1 MQGSGEKNISNVL
14 DAAQLIRIES
24 VHRGFLYQH
33 LYAVGCLLSAQA
45 ASVEVVMVELD
56 EDIELITEQGRIYVQ
71 VKTRSKPIIPSDI
84 SGALE
89 RFEDLRKEHTLE
101 KRIGEASFVFV
112 ANQPPSVRLQQT
124 IDDKKLPSDVLFVC
138 PQSTSERH
146 PELPPAWESLTEAV
160 AWCIG
165 QAEKLHFS
173 LLSPDSLIWKLAGL
187 AQLAATGSPP
197 NKQHAFYAKDLPALF
212 EQLVV
217 QLQDFPAPPAFYRP
231 QKLEP
236 SLTSDERVRI
246 ICGLSGAGKTAWAA
260 QAALHC
266 SQPCAYYDT
275 GDLPGPALASTLV
288 RELAAKFATT
298 DRDGLRKILLP
309 GASGYEALRT
319 FDTYLDQQG
328 TALLLV
334 LDNAHRVPL
343 ENLRDVLNATKC
355 IHFVLVCQPH
365 DNVRELE
372 AVTGLQRESLLG
384 WDIDTVAAAVGDLGG
399 FATVQGYDQLRIYTG
414 GLPLYIQSAAK
425 IAVTEHE
432 GNVDALCAELQQQE
446 NSVETAQ
453 EVILSRV
460 YQGFDG
466 LVQDSL
472 ALFSLAD
479 VGLSRDEVA
488 ELLVISLNV
497 STVRAAAIFKKIRAT
512 GTVEVFGNQ
521 ALKVHDAVRALGL
534 QHLQL
539 MDPVVVNNALMAL
552 KELLVVSLQKTHDI
566 SRFSLLT
573 QVYIKLK
580 DVMTLIA
587 LSGEELFYEMG
598 IVVDILASLERAS
611 ISDTLEPIHKF
622 WALDGL
628 VFSELREG
636 AFEKITQRLE
646 AMEVLLIEHKFG
658 YPEEIAYAMKRIL
671 CAAEQRDAHE
681 IQRLVEQT
689 LSKLPDA
696 EHARIFDY
704 NHAIALWKIDKY
716 KEAEALCKKVI
727 EEYYGLLGISPRE
740 VMGKNSDV
748 LWTIINRPE
757 NVQEHLKHLADALEL
772 FAINREV
779 QGKPTPF
786 LRIHSMKF
794 YNMAGAAE
802 SMVRVG
808 QDLADEFVT
817 MKDFKGAQD
826 VMEQYVL
833 PVVNAAGLVGRLVQ
847 VRSQY
852 AVILA
857 LGGQHEDADAEM
869 RRLGPY
875 FEGLTG
881 EQRQEVEN
889 QSNYIAQLSY
899 IAPELSIRQ
908 MFGKVGRNDRCPCGT
923 GLKYKKCHGA

>member
-1 MQGSGEKNISNVL
+1 M
-14 DAAQLIRIES
+14 
-24 VHRGFLYQH
+24 
-33 LYAVGCLLSAQA
+33 
-45 ASVEVVMVELD
+45 
-56 EDIELITEQGRIYVQ
+56 
-71 VKTRSKPIIPSDI
+71 
-84 SGALE
+84 
-89 RFEDLRKEHTLE
+89 
-101 KRIGEASFVFV
+101 
-112 ANQPPSVRLQQT
+112 
-124 IDDKKLPSDVLFVC
+124 
-138 PQSTSERH
+138 
-146 PELPPAWESLTEAV
+146 
-160 AWCIG
+160 
-165 QAEKLHFS
+165 
-173 LLSPDSLIWKLAGL
+173 
-187 AQLAATGSPP
+187 
-197 NKQHAFYAKDLPALF
+197 
-212 EQLVV
+212 
-217 QLQDFPAPPAFYRP
+217 
-231 QKLEP
+231 
-236 SLTSDERVRI
+236 
-246 ICGLSGAGKTAWAA
+246 
-260 QAALHC
+260 
-266 SQPCAYYDT
+266 
-275 GDLPGPALASTLV
+275 
-288 RELAAKFATT
+288 
-298 DRDGLRKILLP
+298 RKILLP

-319 FDTYLDQQG
+319 FDIFLDQQG
-328 TALLLV
+328 ATLLLV
-334 LDNAHRVPL
+334 LDNAHRVPV

-355 IHFVLVCQPH
+355 IRFVLLCQPH

-372 AVTGLQRESLLG
+372 AVTGLRREALLG

-399 FATVQGYDQLRIYTG
+399 FATAQGYDQLRIYTG

-460 YQGFDG
+460 YQGFDK

-479 VGLSRDEVA
+479 VGLSRDEVS
-488 ELLVISLNV
+488 ELLVNSLNV
-497 STVRAAAIFKKIRAT
+497 STVRAAAILKKMRAT

-521 ALKVHDAVRALGL
+521 TLKVHDAVRALGL
-534 QHLQL
+534 QHLEL
-539 MDPVVVNNALMAL
+539 MDPVVANNALMAL
-552 KELLVVSLQKTHDI
+552 KELLVVSLQKTRDT

-573 QVYIKLK
+573 QVYIKLN

-587 LSGEELFYEMG
+587 LSGEELFHEMG

-628 VFSELREG
+628 VFSELRVG
-636 AFEKITQRLE
+636 PSEKITQRLE
-646 AMEVLLIEHKFG
+646 AMEALLVEHKFG
-658 YPEEIAYAMKRIL
+658 YREEIAFAMKRIL
-671 CAAEQRDAHE
+671 WAAEHRDAHE

-689 LSKLPDA
+689 RPKLPDA

-704 NHAIALWKIDKY
+704 NHAIALRKINKY
-716 KEAEALCKKVI
+716 KEAEALCEKVI
-727 EEYYGLLGISPRE
+727 EEYYGLLGIRPQD

-772 FAINREV
+772 FAINCQA

-808 QDLADEFVT
+808 QDLADEFIA
-817 MKDFKGAQD
+817 MKDYEGARE
-826 VMEQYVL
+826 VMEQHVL
-833 PVVNAAGLVGRLVQ
+833 PVVNAAGLLNRLVQ

-857 LGGQHEDADAEM
+857 LCGQHDDADAEM

-889 QSNYIAQLSY
+889 QSNYIAQLAYNAS
-899 IAPELSIRQ
+899 
-908 MFGKVGRNDRCPCGT
+908 
-923 GLKYKKCHGA
+923 